1 VRYEAVNA
9 MLLNEFLKEH
19 RKVEQLEKQVEKLT
33 TGLQKVSDQLEL
45 SKSAPQVVNNQ

>member
-19 RKVEQLEKQVEKLT
+19 SKVEQLEK
-33 TGLQKVSDQLEL
+33 
-45 SKSAPQVVNNQ
+45 KSRSVDCWPTESQRSA